1 MPKGESVV
9 TGASDNF
16 SSRTLLITGKD
27 RKWWDIST
35 FSKED
40 NPNGLACESSFAI
53 LFPKYRE
60 KYLRSGFLKKK
71 RLLLNS
77 SLRKFQYFLIKK
89 R

>member
-71 RLLLNS
+71 TS
-77 SLRKFQYFLIKK
+77 FTEFLA
-89 R
+89 